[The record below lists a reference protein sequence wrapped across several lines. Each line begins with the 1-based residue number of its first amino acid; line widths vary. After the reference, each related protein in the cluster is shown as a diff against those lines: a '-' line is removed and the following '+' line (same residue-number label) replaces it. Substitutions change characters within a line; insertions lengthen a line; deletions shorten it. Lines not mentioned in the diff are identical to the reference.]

1 MQLSDG
7 FGILDLGCGIST
19 WDLGFG
25 NFDDILMIGSGTCYF
40 GFGT

>member
-1 MQLSDG
+1 MELSDG
-7 FGILDLGCGIST
+7 VLSLDLGCVISA